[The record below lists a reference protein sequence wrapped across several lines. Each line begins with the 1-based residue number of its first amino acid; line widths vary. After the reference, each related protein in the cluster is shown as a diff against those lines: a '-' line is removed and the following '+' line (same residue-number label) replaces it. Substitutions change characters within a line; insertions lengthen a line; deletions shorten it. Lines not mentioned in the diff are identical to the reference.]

1 MIYPTWRAI
10 ALVAAGAVPALL
22 AGLLAPAY
30 WAAAGGWIALI
41 LGLTLLDALIGPNR
55 REATLSLETPS
66 TLGIGGEA
74 LAKVTT
80 AFEGTRPRTA
90 QLVVDTDARLT
101 ANPDRLDLLPGQGQV
116 SVRLVPARRGRG
128 EISNLWLRWP
138 GPLGLVWK
146 QIRTPMRRSIAI
158 VPNIEAV
165 KAEAV
170 RLFSREA
177 VSGLKSQLDI
187 GDGADF
193 HALKDIVGPTDL
205 RAIDWKQ
212 SARHGKL
219 LGKEFRAERNHPIVF
234 AIDAGRQMCEPV
246 AGAPRVDLALNA
258 ALLVSFVSLKLGDR
272 AGIFGFDSRPRLFTG
287 VLSGALAFERLR
299 RLSAG
304 LDYSP
309 EETNYTLC
317 LTQLG
322 TALKRR
328 SLVVVFTDFT
338 DSTAAELMI
347 ENVTRLVRRHLV
359 LFVVFRDEE
368 LEAIMRRAPITA
380 EDVTRAVT
388 AAALLRSREVVIE
401 RLRRLGAQIIDAP
414 VARIGPALISAYLD
428 LKRRE
433 LL

>member
-1 MIYPTWRAI
+1 MIYPARRSI
-10 ALVAAGAVPALL
+10 ALVAVGAVPALL
-22 AGLLAPAY
+22 AAMLAPAY
-30 WAAAGGWIALI
+30 WATAGGWIALI
-41 LGLTLLDALIGPNR
+41 LGLTLLDAFLGPAR
-55 REATLSLETPS
+55 SEVTLALETPS
-66 TLGIGGEA
+66 TLGVAGDAEA
-74 LAKVTT
+74 RIT
-80 AFEGTRPRTA
+80 ATFERSAPAVA
-90 QLVVDTDARLT
+90 QLAVETNDRLT
-101 ANPDRLDLLPGQGQV
+101 VRPERLGFTPGGGTV
-116 SVRLVPARRGRG
+116 RVRLTPVRRGPG
-128 EISNLWLRWP
+128 EVVSLWLRWT

-146 QIRTPMRRSIAI
+146 QVKDPVRRPIAI
-158 VPNIEAV
+158 VPNVDAV

-177 VSGLKSQLDI
+177 VSGLKAQLDT

-193 HALKDIVGPTDL
+193 HALKDVIGPTDL
-205 RAIDWKQ
+205 RGIDWKQ

-246 AGAPRVDLALNA
+246 GGAPRVDLALNA
-258 ALLVSFVSLKLGDR
+258 ALLVAFVSLKLGDR
-272 AGIFGFDSRPRLFTG
+272 AGIYGFDSRPRLFTG

-304 LDYSP
+304 LDYSA
-309 EETNYTLC
+309 EETNYTLG

-322 TALKRR
+322 ASLKRR

-338 DSTAAELMI
+338 DATAADLMI

-359 LFVVFRDEE
+359 VFVIFRDEE
-368 LEAIMRRAPITA
+368 LEAIVRQRPATA
-380 EDVTRAVT
+380 EDVTRSVT
-388 AAALLRSREVVIE
+388 AATLLRSREVVVG
-401 RLRRLGAQIIDAP
+401 RLRRLGVQIIDAP
-414 VARIGPALISAYLD
+414 AARIGPTLISAYLD